1 MNGLNLFIRE
11 IRVLCDWYNIQGMHN
26 FQDFGE
32 QLGELAGR
40 YDLVAVYAFGS
51 RSKEILA
58 RLDGEAVDAE
68 FPDSDVDIGVLPDRR
83 RGLRVDERVA
93 LMLALE
99 DIFKVKRV
107 DLVVLPDVP
116 PFLALDIVRG
126 ELLYTSDA
134 DAEAE
139 YQLYVLAHAGD
150 LAGWDLERRRML
162 LAGEAF

>member
-1 MNGLNLFIRE
+1 MCNS
-11 IRVLCDWYNIQGMHN
+11 
-26 FQDFGE
+26 QDLAE
-32 QLGELAGR
+32 RLGNLAGQ
-40 YDLVAVYAFGS
+40 YQLVAVYAFGS
-51 RSKEILA
+51 RSKEIRA
-58 RLDGEAVDAE
+58 RLDGEAVEAE

-83 RGLRVDERVA
+83 HGLRVDERVA

-99 DIFKVKRV
+99 DMFEVKRV

-150 LAGWDLERRRML
+150 LAGWELERRKML
-162 LAGEAF
+162 LSGEAF